1 MHDHLLNSTS
11 NTLFY
16 NNWRTVEGLCKGT
29 FHEHNRDHA
38 EGAISSLLNKGLIDQ
53 RVGRDGRELYGV
65 NGAGKEKALGLLAAA
80 KSTEAVF
87 LQKLGLWEGVTL
99 KNLLKGFI
107 EETNPG
113 LPHPW
118 ESQEGES

>member
-1 MHDHLLNSTS
+1 MPSCESRSLWENSLIKS
-11 NTLFY
+11 FFY
-16 NNWRTVEGLCKGT
+16 SIRFSTVGK
-29 FHEHNRDHA
+29 
-38 EGAISSLLNKGLIDQ
+38 
-53 RVGRDGRELYGV
+53 DGRELYGV
-65 NGAGKEKALGLLAAA
+65 NEVGKEKALGLLAAA

-118 ESQEGES
+118 ESHEGES